1 MNKFLIIHNNEVID
15 FIMAKTFKQANNQY
29 NKFYCNKK
37 KLRNIKLLTLKKSIE
52 WERKNK

>member
-1 MNKFLIIHNNEVID
+1 MNKFLIIHNNKVID
-15 FIMAKTFKQANNQY
+15 FIITKNFKQANNQF

-37 KLRNIKLLTLKKSIE
+37 KPKNIKLLTLKKSIE